1 MYFLSGSVR
10 IRCVSANDSI
20 DQSDQYLTVA
30 QLAVGCSQFD
40 THAARVMSGDKVL
53 GRLSM
58 RT

>member
-1 MYFLSGSVR
+1 MYFLSGSVS
-10 IRCVSANDSI
+10 IRCVSTSNSI

-30 QLAVGCSQFD
+30 QLSVGCSQFD

-53 GRLSM
+53 GRLAM